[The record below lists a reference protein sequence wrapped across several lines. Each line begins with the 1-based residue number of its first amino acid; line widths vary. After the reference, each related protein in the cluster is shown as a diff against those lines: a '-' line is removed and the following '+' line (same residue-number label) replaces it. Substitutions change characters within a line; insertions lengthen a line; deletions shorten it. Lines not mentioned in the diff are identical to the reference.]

1 MNKCIIN
8 NKEPNRIIKETNN
21 YKENQINEKKE
32 LNLNFNKTGMIKI
45 TCNNSK
51 EKNDRFFCHYEI
63 NKRKIYKD
71 KLVHKYKAKKVSIV
85 ISKSQSYYTI
95 KYNKL
100 QLYLLLNMI
109 ILFINIFLSFGGY
122 NQNKFS
128 FKSSEI
134 KLIIKEKGNIKLFS
148 DDFLQNYNNFNIYLN
163 NILIDTNK
171 NELCFDSYNSEELN
185 IIRIIW
191 NETILT
197 TKNMFKNC
205 YKIFGIDLSN
215 FDTSKVN
222 DMSYMF
228 YNCSSLVSL
237 NLSNLN
243 TCLVSDMSYMFYN
256 CSSIGSLYL
265 SNFDTSQVYNTNNM
279 FFNCSN
285 LIYLNLSSFNTSGV
299 TNMASMFFG
308 CKEFTSLDLSNF
320 DTSKVTSMSSL
331 FSGCSNLQS
340 LNLSSFNTS
349 KVINMAS
356 MFYACKG
363 FI

>member
-1 MNKCIIN
+1 MNKCKIN

-45 TCNNSK
+45 TCDNSK

-122 NQNKFS
+122 NQKKFS

-148 DDFLQNYNNFNIYLN
+148 DYFLQNYNNFNIYLN

-171 NELCFDSYNSEELN
+171 NELCFDSYNSEEVN

-243 TCLVSDMSYMFYN
+243 TCLVCNMSYMFYNCSSVISLNLLNFDTSVVNDMSYMFYN
-256 CSSIGSLYL
+256 CSSI
-265 SNFDTSQVYNTNNM
+265 
-279 FFNCSN
+279 
-285 LIYLNLSSFNTSGV
+285 
-299 TNMASMFFG
+299 
-308 CKEFTSLDLSNF
+308 E
-320 DTSKVTSMSSL
+320 
-331 FSGCSNLQS
+331 S
-340 LNLSSFNTS
+340 LNL
-349 KVINMAS
+349 
-356 MFYACKG
+356 
-363 FI
+363 